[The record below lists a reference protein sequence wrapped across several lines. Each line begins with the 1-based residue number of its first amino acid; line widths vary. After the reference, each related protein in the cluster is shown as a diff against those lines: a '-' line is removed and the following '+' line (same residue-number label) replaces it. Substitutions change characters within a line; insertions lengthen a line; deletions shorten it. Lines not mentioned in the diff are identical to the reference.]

1 MTFVK
6 WNILVRRNT
15 GMALVPFLD
24 EALQYPIFAIIAIGG
39 SAFVGLVQGW
49 ILGKA
54 LIARF
59 GTSHLRSRL
68 LSAGL
73 LILLLSNAV
82 ISLPRF
88 ASPEKIRLSVLF
100 ESSDLNAVSD
110 AFFTLL
116 GVGTGFLA
124 VFAISVTVLTLIIL
138 RIAPIRGPS
147 KAFVIIFSALA
158 MVLTAEA
165 RFTYLSPSN
174 LEVLLYFT
182 YQVSIA
188 VGVFLI
194 TIRGGRSQS
203 VRKLADGNA

>member
-1 MTFVK
+1 
-6 WNILVRRNT
+6 
-15 GMALVPFLD
+15 MALIPFLD
-24 EALQYPIFAIIAIGG
+24 EALQYPIFAVIAIGG

-49 ILGKA
+49 VLGKA
-54 LIARF
+54 LTTRF
-59 GTSHLRSRL
+59 GTSRLRATL
-68 LSAGL
+68 LSGGL

-88 ASPEKIRLSVLF
+88 ASPEKIRLSTLF
-100 ESSDLNAVSD
+100 EASDMSAFSD

-124 VFAISVTVLTLIIL
+124 VFAISVTVLTLVIL
-138 RIAPIRGPS
+138 RIAPIRGAS
-147 KAFVIIFSALA
+147 KAFVIIFSAIA

-188 VGVFLI
+188 AGVFLI
-194 TIRGGRSQS
+194 TIRSGTSRP
-203 VRKLADGNA
+203 VRKLADDSL